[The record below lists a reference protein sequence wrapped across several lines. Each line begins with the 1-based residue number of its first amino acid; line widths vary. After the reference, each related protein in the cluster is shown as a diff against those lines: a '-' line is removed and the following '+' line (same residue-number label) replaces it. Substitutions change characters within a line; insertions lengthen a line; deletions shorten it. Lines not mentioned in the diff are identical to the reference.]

1 MSYAV
6 IDIETDHLNASVIHC
21 VVVNDKVFTSP
32 DGLGSY
38 LSTFDHIV
46 AHNGIQFDFPVL
58 KKLWNISIPA
68 VKQYDTL
75 IASRLA
81 QPDIEGG
88 HSLEAWGNRLGYPK
102 LPKPDWKV
110 FTPEMLE
117 YCKVDVE
124 ICTKLYKK
132 VQNNLEK
139 FSKESILSEFKLQRL
154 INKVR
159 DNGFYFKEPDALSLL
174 NVIEQKQNAI
184 KQEID
189 KVFKPE
195 IKQLKTKEKVIPFNI
210 NSRDQIAKR
219 LIALGWKPTLFTPSG
234 KPKVD
239 EIQLE
244 KFNSKESNLLAE
256 NFMLSKRSAMLKSWI
271 KANEPDSR
279 VRCFYHSLGAV
290 TNRMSCSKPN
300 LQQVPSNR
308 KPYGKECRQLWSCSP
323 GNILVG
329 SDAQSL
335 ELRVLAHYIN
345 DPEYTKEVLEGDV
358 HTANQKAA
366 GLSSRDQAKT
376 FIYALCYGAGDA
388 KLGKV
393 VNGTAKDGA
402 MLRASFFKK
411 IPAFKKFSDAVI
423 RKGETEGKLI
433 AIDGRILT
441 VRSAHASLNTLIQGS
456 SAVLMKNWF
465 MNTALDLKRRSVDA
479 RVIAM
484 VHDEIILECLEKD
497 VDIVSDCVKL
507 SIEAVNKQFN
517 IRCDLGCDINFG
529 NDWSEI
535 H

>member
-1 MSYAV
+1 MSYTV
-6 IDIETDHLNASVIHC
+6 IDIETDGLDASVIHC
-21 VVVNDKVFTSP
+21 VVADDKVFTSP
-32 DGLGSY
+32 DGLDEY
-38 LSTFDHIV
+38 LSTFDQIV
-46 AHNGIQFDFPVL
+46 AHNGIQFDFPLL
-58 KKLWNISIPA
+58 KLLWNVTIPA
-68 VKQYDTL
+68 FKQYDTL

-81 QPDIEGG
+81 KPDLEGG
-88 HSLEAWGNRLGYPK
+88 HGLEAWGIRLGYPK

-110 FTPEMLE
+110 FTPNMLE

-124 ICTKLYKK
+124 ICTKLYQK
-132 VQNNLEK
+132 VQNNLDK
-139 FSKESILSEFKLQRL
+139 FSKESIQSEFKLQRL
-154 INKVR
+154 INKVK
-159 DNGFYFKEPDALSLL
+159 DNGFYFKETDALSLL
-174 NVIEQKQNAI
+174 NEIEHKQNTI
-184 KQEID
+184 KEEID
-189 KVFKPE
+189 KVFRPE
-195 IKQLKTKEKVIPFNI
+195 IKQLKTKQKVIPFNI

-219 LIALGWKPTLFTPSG
+219 LIALGWKPTSFTPSG

-239 EIQLE
+239 ETQLE
-244 KFNSKESNLLAE
+244 KFNSTESNLLAE

-271 KANEPDSR
+271 KATDTDSR
-279 VRCFYHSLGAV
+279 VRCSYHALGAV

-323 GNILVG
+323 GNILIG

-345 DPEYTKEVLEGDV
+345 DLDYTKEVLEGDV

-393 VNGTAKDGA
+393 VGGTSKDGA
-402 MLRASFFKK
+402 MLRSSFFSK

-423 RKGETEGKLI
+423 RKGESEGKLM

-441 VRSAHASLNTLIQGS
+441 VRSSHASLNTLIQGS

-465 MNTALDLKRRSVDA
+465 MNTALELKRRSVDA

-484 VHDEIILECLEKD
+484 VHDEIILESFDKD
-497 VDIVSDCVKL
+497 VDIVSECVKL
-507 SIEAVNKQFN
+507 SILAVNKQFN
-517 IRCDLGCDINFG
+517 IRCALDCDINFG